1 MPTLTKDGLQ
11 RALPDTS
18 STYRMPGLNGAV
30 EIIRDKYGIPH
41 IKATTVHDAFFGQA
55 FATAQDR
62 LWHMDYDRRRAYGR
76 WAEFAGKTA
85 LDGDIQMRR
94 FQVLASVRR
103 DYRALSG
110 EANAML
116 DAYAQGVN
124 AFIRSTKAFP
134 AEYALV
140 SGKPEKWQ
148 PWDCLAVFKMRHML
162 MGGYEE
168 KLWRA
173 RLVNV
178 LGPEKAAE
186 LYRGYLPGQMLIV
199 PPGAA
204 YDGPEADGLA
214 EFQRLRQ
221 EVAWLS
227 ETDSGSNN
235 WAVSGSRTASG
246 KPLVA
251 GDPHRGLDT
260 PNVYYQVQMA
270 CPEFDA
276 IGLSFP
282 GFPGLPHFGHNAS
295 VAWCVT
301 HAMSD
306 YQDLYMERFDP
317 RDPSRY
323 QYGGRWRKAKVSHEV
338 IKVRDGSEKAID
350 VAVTIHGP
358 VIIGDPK
365 KGNAI
370 AFKYTATDGE
380 NRFAETILPML
391 KAQSADELEE
401 SQRGWVDPCNNFTF
415 ADVHGDIRYFNRG
428 RVPIRSAANAWL
440 PVPGW
445 TGEHEWQSDIPFE
458 ELPRIKNPKNGYLV
472 TANNKIVGKEFRY
485 HLSLDYAPEY
495 RYRRIFERL
504 GGITKATV
512 ADMGSVHA
520 ERISMPAQSYVP
532 LVLQSKPLD
541 ERSRKAMDYL
551 RDWDCSMQP
560 DAVAPTIY
568 SVLRLKLHERLVRHL
583 LGSLA
588 DEALGSGGRAV
599 PGHMR
604 QIEAMLVAR
613 AKAGDTSV
621 LPPGKA
627 WGDVLAEALRDGVA
641 WLAEGLGDDMKTWTW
656 GRVHHT
662 RPKHTLS
669 DAFPELAA
677 QLDPPSVPVGG
688 DGDTPQASFY
698 SPKEPFVATAMSV
711 ARYVFD
717 TGNWDNSA
725 WAVPLGA
732 SGHPASPHY
741 ADQAETWRDVQ
752 LVPML
757 YSWERA
763 REQAETTQRLE
774 KA

>member
-1 MPTLTKDGLQ
+1 MPTLTKDDLQ
-11 RALPDTS
+11 RGLPDTA
-18 STYRMPGLNGAV
+18 STYRLPGLNGAV
-30 EIIRDKYGIPH
+30 EIVRDKYGIPH
-41 IKATTVHDAFFGQA
+41 IKATTVHDAFFGQG

-76 WAEFAGKTA
+76 WAEFAGKVA
-85 LDGDIQMRR
+85 LEGDILMRR

-103 DYRALSG
+103 DYRGLAG
-110 EANAML
+110 EAKAML
-116 DAYAQGVN
+116 DAYAAGVN

-134 AEYALV
+134 IEYEMV
-140 SGKPEKWQ
+140 GGKPEKWQ

-186 LYRGYLPGQMLIV
+186 LYRGYLPGHMLIV
-199 PPGAA
+199 PPGAI
-204 YDGPEADGLA
+204 YDGPVADGLA

-227 ETDSGSNN
+227 ETDAGSNN

-260 PNVYYQVQMA
+260 PNVYYQIHVT

-282 GFPGLPHFGHNAS
+282 GFPGLPHFGHNAH

-306 YQDLYMERFDP
+306 YQDLYMERFD
-317 RDPSRY
+317 RHDPTRY
-323 QYGGRWRKAKVSHEV
+323 QYKGRWRKAKVSHEV
-338 IKVRDGSEKAID
+338 IKVRGGGEKAVD
-350 VAVTIHGP
+350 VVVTLHGP
-358 VIIGDPK
+358 IIVGDPK

-370 AFKYTATDGE
+370 AFKYTATDGV

-391 KAQSADELEE
+391 RARNADELEE

-428 RVPIRSAANAWL
+428 RVPIRSIANAWL

-445 TGEHEWQSDIPFE
+445 TGEHEWQGDIPFE

-495 RYRRIFERL
+495 RYRRIYERL
-504 GGITKATV
+504 GRITKAAV
-512 ADMGSVHA
+512 ADMASVHA
-520 ERISMPAQSYVP
+520 ERVSMPGQVYGLLLLP
-532 LVLQSKPLD
+532 TRPLD
-541 ERSRKAMDYL
+541 ERSRVALGYL
-551 RDWDCSMQP
+551 REWDCSMQP
-560 DAVAPTIY
+560 DSVAPTIY
-568 SVLRLKLHERLVRHL
+568 SAFRVKLHERLVRHL
-583 LGSLA
+583 LGPLA
-588 DEALGSGGRAV
+588 DEALGSGGRVV

-604 QIEAMLVAR
+604 QLEAMLVAK

-621 LPPGKA
+621 LPQGKTWA
-627 WGDVLAEALRDGVA
+627 DVLAEALRDGVA
-641 WLAEGLGDDMKTWTW
+641 WLAERLGEDVATWTW

-669 DAFPELAA
+669 DAFPELAPL
-677 QLDPPSVPVGG
+677 LDPPAVPVGG

-717 TGNWDNSA
+717 TGDWDNSA
-725 WAVPLGA
+725 WVVPLGA
-732 SGHPASPHY
+732 SGHAGSPHY
-741 ADQAETWRDVQ
+741 ADQAETWRGVQ

-757 YSWERA
+757 YSWERV
-763 REQAETTQRLE
+763 REQAETIQRLE